1 MPRLLLCPLLLA
13 LSVIGAHAQT
23 LSPADIKALLARV
36 REKRVTAPNLQAEF
50 QEQRKVHLL
59 DEPIVSNGKVW
70 SQAPDKFR
78 REVKGNSPS
87 VMISDGQQFWI
98 YYPNFSSAEHYSLA
112 RRSPLNAALAAINTA
127 LNLENVE
134 NTFHISGT
142 KIEGGYELELLPKTP
157 SMRRIFQR
165 LDIRINNELS
175 VMRTDMLQ
183 PNGDRIVTSYTNQ
196 QSSPIPPATFEFTPP
211 PGTEVTTPM
220 GK

>member
-1 MPRLLLCPLLLA
+1 MLRLLLGPLLIT
-13 LSVIGAHAQT
+13 LSVIAAHAQT
-23 LSPADIKALLARV
+23 VSPADIKALLARV

-59 DEPIVSNGKVW
+59 DEPIVSSGKVW
-70 SQAPDKFR
+70 SQSPNKFR

-98 YYPNFSSAEHYSLA
+98 YYPKFNSAEHYSLI

-142 KIEGGYELELLPKTP
+142 KIEAGYELELLPKTP

-183 PNGDRIVTSYTNQ
+183 PNGDRIVTTYTNQ
-196 QSSPIPPATFEFTPP
+196 QSSPIPPTIFEFTPP
-211 PGTEVTTPM
+211 PGTEVTMPM